1 MRPAKAHPHETRR
14 RTPRT
19 AARAAATARNGGTA
33 AANEER
39 GLTARG
45 LETRRRIVSAA
56 RTVFEESGFVEARI
70 SDIAKLA
77 GSANGS
83 FYTYFD
89 SKEDILE
96 AVAMD
101 VFDELEAAYHLSETT
116 DPRTAIENVNRQY
129 FDTWMRNRKMLM
141 TLYQVSG
148 FLGEIFARLTQS
160 HDLHAE
166 RIAKR
171 LRQLQREGLVDN
183 DLDANHA
190 AVALGAMVEQSLRWW
205 IGQGHPF
212 DPEVALTTLNKM
224 SIRAIGL
231 GDRRGIQN
239 NFVTSQG
246 TEHGQH

>member
-39 GLTARG
+39 DLTARG

-70 SDIAKLA
+70 SDVAKLA
-77 GSANGS
+77 GSSNGS

-89 SKEDILE
+89 SKEEILE
-96 AVAMD
+96 AVAMH
-101 VFDELEAAYHLSETT
+101 VFDELEAAFHLSETT

-148 FLGEIFARLTQS
+148 FLPEFFTRLTQS
-160 HDLHAE
+160 HELHGK
-166 RIAKR
+166 RIAER
-171 LRQLQREGLVDN
+171 LRQLQHEGLVDD

-190 AVALGAMVEQSLRWW
+190 AVALGSMVEQSLRWW
-205 IGQGHPF
+205 IGQEHPF
-212 DPEVALTTLNKM
+212 DPEVALATLNKM

-231 GDRRGIQN
+231 DDRRG
-239 NFVTSQG
+239 FRTRVCCTDR
-246 TEHGQH
+246 